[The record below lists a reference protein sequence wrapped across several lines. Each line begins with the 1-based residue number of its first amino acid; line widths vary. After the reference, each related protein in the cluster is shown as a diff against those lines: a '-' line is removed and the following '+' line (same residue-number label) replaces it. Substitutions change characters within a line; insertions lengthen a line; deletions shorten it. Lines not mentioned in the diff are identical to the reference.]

1 MSSLSVV
8 SRRLKEVLAEAAV
21 EKVTRSNR
29 EVTEAGVA
37 RLDSVMRLQVN
48 NSFNFVIK
56 SVYSCSMCPESSIQE
71 RCVICSFKTT

>member
-48 NSFNFVIK
+48 KLI
-56 SVYSCSMCPESSIQE
+56 
-71 RCVICSFKTT
+71 